1 MIIDCHTHL
10 NNYNLNEGDPSLNNC
25 ERLFSEMNEFGV
37 DHSVVITSYTINCD
51 RPSVQEILMVL
62 AENPRTTII
71 EGLRWRS
78 THRSDLF
85 TMENRLI
92 KGIIKGIKLYPG
104 YEPYAI
110 TDPSLESVYRLAA
123 KYNVPVMIHT
133 GDTYSKKSK
142 VRNAHPLLVDDVAV
156 DYPDVNFIM
165 CHAGNPW
172 FIDAGEV
179 LYKNDNV
186 FADISGLTLGKFS
199 GPYGEFL
206 LSKLK
211 EMITYLGNSWSKI
224 LYGSDWPLVDM
235 ATYLDFMESLEVP
248 LDQRESL
255 IWKNSAKLFSIDV
268 NATIEAVKI
277 APDFKERKVV

>member
-1 MIIDCHTHL
+1 MVIYCHTHL
-10 NNYNLNEGDPSLNNC
+10 NNYNLNEGEPSLNNC

-51 RPSVQEILMVL
+51 RPGVQEILMVL

-78 THRSDLF
+78 DHRSDLF
-85 TMENRLI
+85 TMENRLLN
-92 KGIIKGIKLYPG
+92 GIIKGIKLYPG

-123 KYNVPVMIHT
+123 KYNVPVMIHK

-179 LYKNDNV
+179 LYKNDNF

-199 GPYGEFL
+199 GPYGKFV

-211 EMITYLGNSWSKI
+211 EMITYLGNSWNKI
-224 LYGSDWPLVDM
+224 LYGSDWPLVEM
-235 ATYLDFMESLEVP
+235 ATWISWNHSKFP
-248 LDQRESL
+248 
-255 IWKNSAKLFSIDV
+255 WTKKNL
-268 NATIEAVKI
+268 
-277 APDFKERKVV
+277 